1 MKQLNQAQPI
11 FYKGKKCDFIFWD
24 CLIVTDNKMLRVM
37 IGKRIKMVLLTDL
50 TN

>member
-1 MKQLNQAQPI
+1 MQKLQQQLPI

-37 IGKRIKMVLLTDL
+37 IGKRIKMVLLSQL